1 MPVSSMNRRATSFGL
16 SLRGNARRVSAVLAL
31 ALLAPAIAAGKPCE
45 PPTWLLWQT
54 YATRFVQADGRVL
67 ESSLE
72 NNHSTSE
79 GQSYAMFFALIG
91 NDQSRFDTLWRWTF
105 ANLAGA
111 AIATHL
117 PGWLWGQG
125 TDGQWRLQ
133 DANSAADA
141 DLWIAYALLEAARL
155 WHRPDYHRDALQLM
169 ATIEAQLIV
178 KLPGLGPM
186 VLPGPQGFIL
196 PDSLWRLNPSY
207 LPLPLL
213 RRLAK
218 EAPDGPWQAIADN
231 TATMIDQASPKG
243 FVPDWVGYQGTSY
256 KGASAQ
262 SGVFVSDPIKG
273 ETGSYDAIRVYLWL
287 GMSEATEPLAA
298 SLLKRLDGMARST
311 AATGVPPESVQAVH
325 GSVQGQS
332 PFGFRAALIPYL
344 QAKGQPELA
353 DQQRRLVERALQ
365 EALARPDATPG
376 PPRYYDFMLSLF
388 ALGWADNHYRFRED
402 GTLKL
407 SWETPCTRTTAR

>member
-1 MPVSSMNRRATSFGL
+1 MNSRGA
-16 SLRGNARRVSAVLAL
+16 SLRQGLRDNARRLSAVLAL
-31 ALLAPAIAAGKPCE
+31 ALLAPAIAAGQSCE
-45 PPTWLLWQT
+45 SPAWPLWQS
-54 YATRFVQADGRVL
+54 YATRFVQDDGRVL

-79 GQSYAMFFALIG
+79 GQSYGMLFALIG
-91 NDQSRFDTLWRWTF
+91 NDQPRFDKLWRWTS
-105 ANLAGA
+105 ANLAGSDT
-111 AIATHL
+111 ATRL

-155 WHRPDYHRDALQLM
+155 WHRPDYHRDALRLM
-169 ATIEAQLIV
+169 ATIEAQLVV

-186 VLPGPQGFIL
+186 VLPGPVGFVQ
-196 PDSLWRLNPSY
+196 PDQLWRLNPSY

-218 EAPDGPWQAIADN
+218 EAPSGPWQAIADN
-231 TATMIDQASPKG
+231 TAAMIDQSSPHG
-243 FVPDWVGYQGTSY
+243 FIADWVGYQGTS
-256 KGASAQ
+256 AQ
-262 SGVFVSDPIKG
+262 SGAFVSDPIKG
-273 ETGSYDAIRVYLWL
+273 DTGSYDAIRVYLWL
-287 GMSEATEPLAA
+287 GMSDTSEPLAA
-298 SLLKRLDGMARST
+298 PLLKRLDGMARST
-311 AATGVPPESVQAVH
+311 AATGIPPETVQVLR

-332 PFGFRAALIPYL
+332 PFGFWAALIPYL
-344 QAKGQPELA
+344 EAKGQPGLA
-353 DQQRRLVERALQ
+353 DQQRRRVELALQ
-365 EALARPDATPG
+365 EALARPDADAG
-376 PPRYYDFMLSLF
+376 PPRYYNFMLSLF
-388 ALGWADNHYRFRED
+388 ALGWADKHYRFRED